1 LSKAEV
7 SGTIGMT
14 REAIHFN
21 MDSDFYP
28 LAHISSIADS
38 HINETVNSLAAH
50 AFKIV
55 LEKRKRDRARK
66 RQVRIPQFHE
76 TQLVFMR
83 DQVPGVSTILK
94 IPNRGP
100 YRIDKLE
107 DRNVTLTDIGTGKYV
122 HSHIQNIR
130 PLEIS
135 EFRLLLSK
143 GWDLNAHQ
151 LKAGLPI
158 SRPGIFDFP
167 EHPVPTETVVEIER
181 QQDRLPEEGD
191 LPNLF
196 QAPEEEPARAPPVQ
210 AEVPPAVPADQPAA
224 EPPDIPEHRPPVVLR
239 RSPRM
244 NPSTLRLDAMHTD
257 LSESLE
263 ISDDECDLGEQTLSV
278 NTVDV
283 HLEISSVYRA
293 TLEKDDVQ
301 RAAPLKVQAMPI
313 RPILRRDK
321 SVSLYL
327 QETAPY
333 IFDPGQEK
341 DDIL

>member
-1 LSKAEV
+1 
-7 SGTIGMT
+7 MT

-28 LAHISSIADS
+28 LAHLSSIADS
-38 HINETVNSLAAH
+38 HINETVNSLAAD

-55 LEKRKRDRARK
+55 LEKRRRDRARK

-83 DQVPGVSTILK
+83 DQAPGVSTILK

-107 DRNVTLTDIGTGKYV
+107 DRNVTLTDIGTGKTV

-196 QAPEEEPARAPPVQ
+196 QAPEEEPAQAPPGQ
-210 AEVPPAVPADQPAA
+210 AEVPPAVPADQPPA
-224 EPPDIPEHRPPVVLR
+224 EPPDIPEQRPAVVLR

-257 LSESLE
+257 LSEDLE

-293 TLEKDDVQ
+293 NLGKDSV
-301 RAAPLKVQAMPI
+301 RRVVPLKVPAMSI

-321 SVSLYL
+321 HVSFYL
-327 QETAPY
+327 PDTAPY
-333 IFDPGQEK
+333 IFYK
-341 DDIL
+341 DDTL